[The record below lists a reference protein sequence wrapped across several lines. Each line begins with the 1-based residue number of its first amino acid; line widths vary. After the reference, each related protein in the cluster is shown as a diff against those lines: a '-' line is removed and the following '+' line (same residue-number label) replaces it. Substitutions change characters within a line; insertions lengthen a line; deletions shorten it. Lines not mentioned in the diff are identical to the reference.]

1 MSLEYFVWTDAEE
14 VLKIMM
20 GVDEL
25 STRGSQKGLPIAKCD
40 TTSASI

>member
-14 VLKIMM
+14 VLKMM